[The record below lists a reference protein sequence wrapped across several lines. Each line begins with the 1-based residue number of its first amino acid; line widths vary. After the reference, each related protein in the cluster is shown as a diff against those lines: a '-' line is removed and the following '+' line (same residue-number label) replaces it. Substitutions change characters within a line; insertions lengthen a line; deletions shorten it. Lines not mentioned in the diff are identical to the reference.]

1 MCCIC
6 MLQRFRMLCL
16 CCCVSWVWRQG
27 RPRRTMR
34 WPLPAHHRSNRK
46 KTGTAASCPRHP
58 WYPTLRP
65 PHIGDGLPA
74 VGWIFF
80 ENSFF
85 RLWDGF
91 VDELQSRDVIGASE
105 PPTIIFTI
113 EVQNRWFLRLR
124 RLAGSPVGST
134 AEAMNRI
141 QLTANRYTFTTMS
154 ARFHTPKRHYYN
166 QLTTNFY
173 FQ

>member
-16 CCCVSWVWRQG
+16 CCCVSCARAWRQG

-34 WPLPAHHRSNRK
+34 WPLPAHHCSNRK

-58 WYPTLRP
+58 WYPPLRP

-74 VGWIFF
+74 VGWIFLKTH
-80 ENSFF
+80 FF
-85 RLWDGF
+85 GCGMDLLMNYSHEMSSELRSRL
-91 VDELQSRDVIGASE
+91 LL
-105 PPTIIFTI
+105 IFTV
-113 EVQNRWFLRLR
+113 EVQNRWFLRLC

-141 QLTANRYTFTTMS
+141 QLTAPLHFYNHERSFS
-154 ARFHTPKRHYYN
+154 HPKKT
-166 QLTTNFY
+166 LLKPTND
-173 FQ
+173 

>member
-1 MCCIC
+1 MDAACVASACSKD
-6 MLQRFRMLCL
+6 FAGYVL
-16 CCCVSWVWRQG
+16 CCCVSCARAWRQG

-58 WYPTLRP
+58 WYPPLRP
-65 PHIGDGLPA
+65 PHIGDGLPV
-74 VGWIFF
+74 VGWIFLKTH
-80 ENSFF
+80 FF
-85 RLWDGF
+85 GCGMDLLMNYGHEMSS
-91 VDELQSRDVIGASE
+91 ELQSRLLL
-105 PPTIIFTI
+105 IFTV

-134 AEAMNRI
+134 AEAMNHI

-154 ARFHTPKRHYYN
+154 AHFHTQKDIK
-166 QLTTNFY
+166 TN
-173 FQ
+173 